1 MNIKSKKSLII
12 IIITALLGGISYFTF
27 NPIEISHSFRHLK
40 TLAEQGDAV
49 DQYNLGVMYYDG
61 ESTPKNYNE
70 AFKWFK
76 KSAEQGYAS
85 AQYKLGN
92 MYNMGKGTTKNYQ
105 KAFEWMKKSAEQG
118 YAEAQYSLGGLYN
131 WREGSTPKNPKK
143 LVELWKKSAEQGYA
157 KANYGLGVM
166 YYDEIAIDGD
176 SELPI
181 NNQKAYT
188 HFLICDY
195 LEYKQ
200 DTVKELINEL
210 EQKLTPQAITNAQN
224 EAENMIQGFKKTDD

>member
-12 IIITALLGGISYFTF
+12 IIITALLGGIYYFTF
-27 NPIEISHSFRHLK
+27 NPTETPNLFEQFK
-40 TLAEQGDAV
+40 TLAEQGDA
-49 DQYNLGVMYYDG
+49 
-61 ESTPKNYNE
+61 K
-70 AFKWFK
+70 
-76 KSAEQGYAS
+76 

-143 LVELWKKSAEQGYA
+143 LVEWWKKSAEQGYA
-157 KANYGLGVM
+157 KANYGLGAI
-166 YYDEIAIDGD
+166 YYDGIAIDGD

-188 HFLICDY
+188 YFLICDY

-200 DTVKELINEL
+200 DTVKEIINEL
-210 EQKLTPQAITNAQN
+210 EQKLSPQAITNAQN
-224 EAENMIQGFKKTDD
+224 EADKMIQGFKKTDD